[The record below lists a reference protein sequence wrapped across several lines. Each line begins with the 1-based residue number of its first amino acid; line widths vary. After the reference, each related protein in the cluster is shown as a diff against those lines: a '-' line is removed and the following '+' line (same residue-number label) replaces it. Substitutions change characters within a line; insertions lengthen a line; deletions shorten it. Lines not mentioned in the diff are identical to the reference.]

1 MLHMPYRYRYFSRFM
16 GFLSSHYNK
25 SNNSSTN
32 TLDQEESTIYLNLK
46 SYYRNRFI
54 NTSRD
59 RKGCGNL
66 Y

>member
-1 MLHMPYRYRYFSRFM
+1 MLHIPYRYRYFSRFM

-46 SYYRNRFI
+46 SYYCSTGTPMSLF
-54 NTSRD
+54 TC
-59 RKGCGNL
+59 RK
-66 Y
+66 